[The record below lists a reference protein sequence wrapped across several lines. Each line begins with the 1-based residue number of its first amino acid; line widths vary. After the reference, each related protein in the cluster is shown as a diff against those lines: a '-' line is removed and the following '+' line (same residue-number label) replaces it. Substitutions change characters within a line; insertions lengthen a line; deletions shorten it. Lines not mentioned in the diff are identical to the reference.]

1 MSLYG
6 RPALVVDD
14 SPVTGRIVTAC
25 LRQIGFSGV
34 DCVLSGPAALECLKA
49 NVYGIV
55 VSDYVMEPMTG
66 IELRAAMDASPNT
79 RMTPFLL
86 MTTQPPGSPHAH
98 HFPDMFDY
106 ALKPFTVEALK
117 EKVDRLLI
125 ASLELQARRS
135 VALA

>member
-1 MSLYG
+1 MTLYR

-25 LRQIGFSGV
+25 LRTIGFASV
-34 DCVLSGPAALECLKA
+34 DSVTSGPAALERLKT

-55 VSDYVMEPMTG
+55 VSDYVMQPMTG
-66 IELRAAMDASPNT
+66 IELRAAMDASPNM

-86 MTTQPPGSPHAH
+86 MTTQPPDSPHAA
-98 HFPDMFDY
+98 HFPDLFDY
-106 ALKPFTVEALK
+106 ALKPFTAEALK

-125 ASLELQARRS
+125 ASLELHARRA
-135 VALA
+135 VALV